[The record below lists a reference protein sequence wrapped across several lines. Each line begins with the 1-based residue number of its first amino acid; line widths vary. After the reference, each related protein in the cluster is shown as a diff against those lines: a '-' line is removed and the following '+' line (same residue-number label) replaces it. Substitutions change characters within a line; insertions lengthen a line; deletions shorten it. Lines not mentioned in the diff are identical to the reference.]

1 MSPTSRQS
9 YPVRPFLPGD
19 TPALRELF
27 AQSIDELCQ
36 EDYDDDQRMAWISRV
51 EDAGAFAKQLGG
63 MVTLIVMID
72 GDYAGFASLKDNTVL
87 EMLYVSPHYAGEG
100 VGTTLV
106 ETMERLATARGAKDL
121 TVNSSETA
129 VMFFEARGYI
139 ASSRNLIPVDDQ
151 WLSNTTLVKKLGAD
165 AAKPGSGAQA

>member
-1 MSPTSRQS
+1 MSPPSTRQN

-36 EDYDDDQRMAWISRV
+36 EDYDDDQRLAWISRV

-63 MVTLIVMID
+63 MVTLIVMVD
-72 GDYAGFASLKDNTVL
+72 GDYAGFVSLKNNAVL

-100 VGTTLV
+100 IGTTLV
-106 ETMERLATARGAKDL
+106 ETMERLATARGSKEL

-139 ASSRNLIPVDDQ
+139 ANSRYLIPIDDQ
-151 WLSNTTLVKKLGAD
+151 WLSNTTLIKKLGAE
-165 AAKPGSGAQA
+165 AGKS

>member
-1 MSPTSRQS
+1 
-9 YPVRPFLPGD
+9 
-19 TPALRELF
+19 
-27 AQSIDELCQ
+27 
-36 EDYDDDQRMAWISRV
+36 
-51 EDAGAFAKQLGG
+51 
-63 MVTLIVMID
+63 VTLVVMID

-106 ETMERLATARGAKDL
+106 ETMERLATARGSKDL

-139 ASSRNLIPVDDQ
+139 ASSRNLVPIDDQ
-151 WLSNTTLVKKLGAD
+151 WLSNTTLVKQLTVNQG
-165 AAKPGSGAQA
+165 